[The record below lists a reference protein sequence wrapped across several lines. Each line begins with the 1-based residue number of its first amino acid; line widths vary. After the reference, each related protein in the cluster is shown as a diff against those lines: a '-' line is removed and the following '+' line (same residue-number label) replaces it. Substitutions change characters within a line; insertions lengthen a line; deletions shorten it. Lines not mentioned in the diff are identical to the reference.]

1 MDQTEREG
9 VQGGGTAQVKERSR
23 TGKSALLELLESVA
37 IAVILAVLIRLFI
50 FQPFYIPSGSMEPNL
65 QIGDRIIVSKLS
77 YRFSEPQRGD
87 VIVFKFPLDPSR
99 DFVKRA
105 VALGG
110 ETVAISDSKLY
121 IDGQPVPEE
130 YLPPDLRFGDF
141 GPREIPQE
149 HYLMLGDNRNSSDD
163 SRMWGPL
170 PEEYI
175 VGKAVVIYWPIN
187 RMSFLK

>member
-9 VQGGGTAQVKERSR
+9 VKGGVAPVVKKTK
-23 TGKSALLELLESVA
+23 TGKSAFLELFESVA
-37 IAVILAVLIRLFI
+37 IAIILAVLIRLFI

-65 QIGDRIIVSKLS
+65 QIGDRIIVSKLT

-110 ETVAISDSKLY
+110 ETVAISDSTLY
-121 IDGQPVPEE
+121 IDGQPVPEQ

-141 GPREIPQE
+141 GPREIPQD

-163 SRMWGPL
+163 SRMWGAL
-170 PEEYI
+170 QEDYI

-187 RMSFLK
+187 RISLLK

>member
-1 MDQTEREG
+1 MDQTDRDG
-9 VQGGGTAQVKERSR
+9 VQGGAAPVKARSK
-23 TGKSALLELLESVA
+23 TGKSTLQELFESVA
-37 IAVILAVLIRLFI
+37 IAIILAVLIRLFI

-65 QIGDRIIVSKLS
+65 QIGDRIIVSKLT
-77 YRFSEPQRGD
+77 YRLSEPQRGD

-110 ETVAISDSKLY
+110 ENVTIRDSALY

-141 GPREIPQE
+141 GPREIPQD

-163 SRMWGPL
+163 SRMWGAL
-170 PEEYI
+170 PEDYI

-187 RMSFLK
+187 RISLLK

>member
-1 MDQTEREG
+1 MDQTERDGAQSRTLPVEG
-9 VQGGGTAQVKERSR
+9 SAR
-23 TGKSALLELLESVA
+23 TGKSALLELFESIA

-65 QIGDRIIVSKLS
+65 QIGDRIIVSKLT
-77 YRFSEPQRGD
+77 YAFSEPKRGD

-105 VALGG
+105 VALSG
-110 ETVAISDSKLY
+110 ETVEIRDSVLY
-121 IDGQPVPEE
+121 IDGQPLPEE
-130 YLPPDLRFGDF
+130 YLPESLQFGDY
-141 GPREIPQE
+141 GPREIPADN
-149 HYLMLGDNRNSSDD
+149 YLMLGDNRNSSDD

-175 VGKAVVIYWPIN
+175 VGKAFVIYWPLDRIGL
-187 RMSFLK
+187 LK

>member
-9 VQGGGTAQVKERSR
+9 VQGGAAQVGGKSR
-23 TGKSALLELLESVA
+23 TGKSAFLELFESVA

-65 QIGDRIIVSKLS
+65 QIGDRIIVSKLT

-110 ETVAISDSKLY
+110 ETVALRDNTLY

-130 YLPPDLRFGDF
+130 YLPQDLRFGDF
-141 GPREIPQE
+141 GPREIPQN

-187 RMSFLK
+187 RISLL